1 LGDLAASIA
10 HVAATPPST
19 ATAAGELTLG
29 GDMPVHRLGYGAM
42 RVTGQGIWG
51 EPEDRD
57 GAIALL
63 RRLGDLEVNFIDT
76 ADSYGPAA
84 SEELIA
90 AALHPYPPDL
100 VIATKGGL
108 TRPGPGRWE
117 VDCRPARLK
126 RCCDESLLRLK
137 LDAIPLYQLHTPD
150 SKVPFEESVGALA
163 ELRDEGKV
171 RHVGLSNVGVEH
183 LRQAQQIV
191 PIVSVQNRYSV
202 TARDAEELLEAC
214 REQGLAFIPWFPLDA
229 GRIGADVLAEIAS
242 GHDATPVQVALA
254 WLLQHSGATIP
265 IPGTSSIEHL
275 EENVAAAALR
285 LTDDEL
291 ERLDALATG

>member
-1 LGDLAASIA
+1 MASPDRA
-10 HVAATPPST
+10 T

-29 GDMPVHRLGYGAM
+29 GDMTVRRLGFGAM
-42 RVTGQGIWG
+42 RITGPGIWG

-63 RRLGDLEVNFIDT
+63 RRVVELDVNFIDT
-76 ADSYGPAA
+76 ADSYGPET
-84 SEELIA
+84 SERLIA
-90 AALHPYPPDL
+90 EALHPYPPDL

-117 VDCRPARLK
+117 PDCRPERLK
-126 RCCDESLLRLK
+126 RCCEESLLRLR
-137 LDAIPLYQLHTPD
+137 LDTIPLYQLHTPD
-150 SKVPFEESVGALA
+150 PKVPFEESVGALSD
-163 ELRDEGKV
+163 LKDEGKV

-183 LRQAQQIV
+183 LERARKIV
-191 PIVSVQNRYSV
+191 PIVSVQNRYSM
-202 TARDAEELLEAC
+202 TARDSEAMLKACEEQE
-214 REQGLAFIPWFPLDA
+214 LAFIPWFPLDA
-229 GRIGADVLAEIAS
+229 GGIAQDVLDEVARA
-242 GHDATPVQVALA
+242 HDATPVQVAIA
-254 WLLQHSGATIP
+254 WLLRHSDAMLP

-291 ERLDALATG
+291 QRLEDPA

>member
-1 LGDLAASIA
+1 MAS
-10 HVAATPPST
+10 PDRPT

-29 GDMPVHRLGYGAM
+29 GDMTVRRLGFGAM
-42 RVTGQGIWG
+42 RITGPGIWG

-63 RRLGDLEVNFIDT
+63 RRVVELDVNFIDT
-76 ADSYGPAA
+76 ADSYGPET
-84 SEELIA
+84 SERLIA
-90 AALHPYPPDL
+90 EALHPYPPDL

-117 VDCRPARLK
+117 PDCRPERLK
-126 RCCDESLLRLK
+126 RCCEESLLRLR
-137 LDAIPLYQLHTPD
+137 LDTIPLYQLHTPD
-150 SKVPFEESVGALA
+150 PKVPFEESVGALSD
-163 ELRDEGKV
+163 LKDEGKV

-183 LRQAQQIV
+183 LERARKIV
-191 PIVSVQNRYSV
+191 PIVSVQNRYSM
-202 TARDAEELLEAC
+202 TARDSEAMLKACEEQE
-214 REQGLAFIPWFPLDA
+214 LAFIPWFPLDA
-229 GRIGADVLAEIAS
+229 GGIAQDVLDEVARA
-242 GHDATPVQVALA
+242 HDATPVQVAIA
-254 WLLQHSGATIP
+254 WLLRHSDAMLP

-291 ERLDALATG
+291 QRLEDPA